1 MRSTIMLLATALG
14 LVAPAAAQNPPSGPP
29 PERREAFDTSG
40 LGLTADQRTKIKGIL
55 EQMKEKNAPYRKQLD
70 EVLGGRRLR
79 DLTPAERDSL
89 KPKLDPIRHE
99 MAENWRKAHDKI
111 NEVLTPEQRKLVE
124 QRMKERRA
132 ARGEGPPS

>member
-1 MRSTIMLLATALG
+1 MRSTILLLATALG
-14 LVAPAAAQNPPSGPP
+14 LVAPAAAQNPPPGPP

-40 LGLTADQRTKIKGIL
+40 LGLTADQRTKITGIL
-55 EQMKEKNAPYRKQLD
+55 EKMKEQNAPYRKQLD
-70 EVLGGRRLR
+70 EVLGGRRFR

-89 KPKLDPIRHE
+89 RPKLEPIRHE